1 MYRLYDKNMFM
12 NTFKGLMNG
21 LKETLLFNFS
31 SDYERSTSDPNL
43 KSSPI
48 FGYLYL
54 DLYGPQEANFTI
66 HDKTL
71 FSNVEKFNE

>member
-12 NTFKGLMNG
+12 NTFTFKGLMNG

-43 KSSPI
+43 KSSQI

-54 DLYGPQEANFTI
+54 DLYGP
-66 HDKTL
+66 
-71 FSNVEKFNE
+71 